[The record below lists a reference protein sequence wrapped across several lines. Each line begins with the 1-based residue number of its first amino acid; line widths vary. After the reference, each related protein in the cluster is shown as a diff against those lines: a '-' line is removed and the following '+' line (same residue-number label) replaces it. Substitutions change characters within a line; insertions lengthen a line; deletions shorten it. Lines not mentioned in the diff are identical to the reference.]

1 VFGFHSF
8 RGKCRKYLLFM
19 DWSVAFEDVSEL
31 LSQRVLE
38 DLLVF
43 ELTLAA
49 SAWRKKSEIE
59 CSPDI

>member
-1 VFGFHSF
+1 
-8 RGKCRKYLLFM
+8 
-19 DWSVAFEDVSEL
+19 VAFEDVSEL